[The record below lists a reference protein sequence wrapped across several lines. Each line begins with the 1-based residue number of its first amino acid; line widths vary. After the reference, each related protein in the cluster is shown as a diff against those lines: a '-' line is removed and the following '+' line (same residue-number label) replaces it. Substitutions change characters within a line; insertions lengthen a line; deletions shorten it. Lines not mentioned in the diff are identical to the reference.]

1 MNDNAPDPLP
11 KTPPAGPKPQAAG
24 RDDRLRAALL
34 ANMARRKAQAR
45 ARADRNDNKP
55 EADPIWTRS

>member
-11 KTPPAGPKPQAAG
+11 KAPPAGPRPQAAG

-45 ARADRNDNKP
+45 ARADPNDTNP
-55 EADPIWTRS
+55 EADPTWIRS